1 MGSVAAAHSCTILA
15 LDVVGNEFS
24 RHGPGRL
31 VTATNGGSPLKIRP
45 LGTWAL
51 LASALATGCGEAHT
65 TAGTLIRGATVVDGS
80 GEPGYVADVA
90 MTGDRIV
97 HVGEDGPPAI
107 DTVDATG
114 FVIAPGFI
122 DVHSHTPPAL
132 MDPERRLNEGVI
144 RQGVTTVV
152 GGPDGG
158 LSPAQMRILSDA
170 FASQGVGTN
179 VAFYVGHNAIRNEV
193 MVEDQQRAPTEAE
206 LEAMKELVREGMV
219 LGALGLSTGLMYEPG
234 MFSETDEVVA
244 LAQVVAP
251 FGGIYD
257 SHVRNPV
264 HDLLGSD
271 REVIRIAEAA
281 NVTGKIG
288 HLKAVGLH
296 NEGAIRQ
303 VIAVVEEA
311 RARGVDIVSDQY
323 PYDGAATASLTD
335 IIVVPP
341 QLETLAETA
350 DEERQSASPRFMEAL
365 RMSLADP
372 LERALLKE
380 ASENGVAGGFAWLK
394 ATGYGSMRI
403 TSSSDFPELVG
414 SYLSQIAERRNL
426 DPFDVVAEL
435 ILSAEDPVNLTLG
448 AIKEQ
453 DVRDLLV
460 QPWNMIASDGG
471 YADGSESGQGHPRSA
486 GTFPRLLGHY
496 VREEG
501 VLPLEDAIRKITSLP
516 AASVGLA
523 GRGRLEVG
531 GFADVVV
538 FDPATIIDRSDWDHP
553 NRFAEGVVHVFVNGT
568 AVLQDGNITGEAPGG
583 VLRREGGD

>member
-1 MGSVAAAHSCTILA
+1 MIHRRRRRRDRPPRGGYWRSMRPATSFQGSGRVGPRTLPMEAFQVEFRPYAAS
-15 LDVVGNEFS
+15 
-24 RHGPGRL
+24 
-31 VTATNGGSPLKIRP
+31 
-45 LGTWAL
+45 WAV
-51 LASALATGCGEAHT
+51 LASVLTVACGDAHT
-65 TAGTLIRGATVVDGS
+65 TAGILIRGATVVDGS
-80 GEPGYVADVA
+80 GQPGYVADVA
-90 MTGDRIV
+90 ITGDRVV
-97 HVGEDGPPAI
+97 HVGPDGPPAR
-107 DTVDATG
+107 DTVEAAG
-114 FVIAPGFI
+114 LMVAPGFV

-132 MDPERRLNEGVI
+132 MEAERRLNEGVV

-158 LSPAQMRILSDA
+158 FSPSHIRQLTEA
-170 FASQGVGTN
+170 FESQGIGTN

-193 MVEDQQRAPTEAE
+193 MVEDQQRAPTEQE
-206 LEAMKELVREGMV
+206 LDEMKALVREGMA

-244 LAQVVAP
+244 LAQEVAP

-271 REVIRIAEAA
+271 REVIQVAESADI
-281 NVTGKIG
+281 TGKIG

-303 VIAVVEEA
+303 VIDLVEEA

-341 QLETLAETA
+341 QLETLAETVN
-350 DEERQSASPRFMEAL
+350 DEPQSVSPRFMEAL
-365 RMSLADP
+365 RTALANP
-372 LERALLKE
+372 RERELLKV

-403 TSSSDFPELVG
+403 TSSTDFPELVG
-414 SYLSQIAERRNL
+414 SYLSEIAETRDL
-426 DPFDVVAEL
+426 DPFDAVAEL
-435 ILSAEDPVNLTLG
+435 ILSADDPVNLTLG
-448 AIKEQ
+448 AIKEH

-471 YADGSESGQGHPRSA
+471 DADGSESGEGHPRSA

-496 VREEG
+496 VRQEG
-501 VLPLEDAIRKITSLP
+501 VLSIEEAVRKITSLP
-516 AASVGLA
+516 ASSVGLA
-523 GRGRLEVG
+523 GRGLLEVG
-531 GFADVVV
+531 AFADVV
-538 FDPATIIDRSDWDHP
+538 
-553 NRFAEGVVHVFVNGT
+553 
-568 AVLQDGNITGEAPGG
+568 
-583 VLRREGGD
+583 

>member
-1 MGSVAAAHSCTILA
+1 M
-15 LDVVGNEFS
+15 E
-24 RHGPGRL
+24 
-31 VTATNGGSPLKIRP
+31 IRP
-45 LGTWAL
+45 HAPSWAL
-51 LASALATGCGEAHT
+51 LASVLVVACGETHT
-65 TAGTLIRGATVVDGS
+65 TAGILIRGGTVVDGS
-80 GEPGYVADVA
+80 GEPGFVADVA
-90 MTGDRIV
+90 MTGDRV
-97 HVGEDGPPAI
+97 VYVGTDGPPAM

-114 FVIAPGFI
+114 LVVAPGFV

-132 MDPERRLNEGVI
+132 MDSERRLNEGVV

-158 LSPAQMRILSDA
+158 FSPSHIRQLTEAFEAQGI
-170 FASQGVGTN
+170 GTN

-193 MVEDQQRAPTEAE
+193 MVEDQQRAPTDEE
-206 LEAMKELVREGMV
+206 LDAMKALVREGMAM
-219 LGALGLSTGLMYEPG
+219 GALGLSTGLMYEPG

-244 LAQVVAP
+244 LAREVAP

-271 REVIRIAEAA
+271 REVIQIAEEA

-303 VIAVVEEA
+303 VIALVEDA

-323 PYDGAATASLTD
+323 PYDGAATASLAD

-341 QLETLAETA
+341 QLESLAETA
-350 DEERQSASPRFMEAL
+350 NEERQSASPLFMEAL
-365 RMSLADP
+365 RTSLSNPRDR
-372 LERALLKE
+372 ELLKQ

-403 TSSSDFPELVG
+403 TSSADFPELVG
-414 SYLSQIAERRNL
+414 AYLSEIADSQGL
-426 DPFDVVAEL
+426 DPFDAVAEL
-435 ILSAEDPVNLTLG
+435 ILTAEEPVHLTLG
-448 AIKEQ
+448 AIKEH
-453 DVRDLLV
+453 DVRELLV

-471 YADGSESGQGHPRSA
+471 YADGSDSGEGHPRGA

-496 VREEG
+496 VRKEG
-501 VLPLEDAIRKITSLP
+501 VLPLEEAVRKITSLP
-516 AASVGLA
+516 ASSVGLA
-523 GRGRLEVG
+523 GRGLLEVG
-531 GFADVVV
+531 AFADVVV
-538 FDPATIIDRSDWDHP
+538 FDPETVIDRSDWDHP

-568 AVLQDGNITGEAPGG
+568 AVLQDGNVTGQAPGA
-583 VLRREGGD
+583 VLSRGGGD